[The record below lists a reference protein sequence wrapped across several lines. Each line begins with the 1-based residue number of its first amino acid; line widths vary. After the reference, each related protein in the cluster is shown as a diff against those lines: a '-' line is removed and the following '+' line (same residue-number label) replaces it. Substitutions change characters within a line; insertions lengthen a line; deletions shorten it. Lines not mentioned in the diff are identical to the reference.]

1 MLAGFSVLGVLLFRF
16 FPWRPRLRFTCN
28 QIMEV
33 FDSAA
38 LPGPIDNIAFRRKP
52 WQLEHAHCL
61 GDPLQG
67 LADDIGVA

>member
-1 MLAGFSVLGVLLFRF
+1 M
-16 FPWRPRLRFTCN
+16 
-28 QIMEV
+28 QV

-38 LPGPIDNIAFRRKP
+38 LPSPIDNITFWRKP
-52 WQLEHAHCL
+52 WQLEHAHRL